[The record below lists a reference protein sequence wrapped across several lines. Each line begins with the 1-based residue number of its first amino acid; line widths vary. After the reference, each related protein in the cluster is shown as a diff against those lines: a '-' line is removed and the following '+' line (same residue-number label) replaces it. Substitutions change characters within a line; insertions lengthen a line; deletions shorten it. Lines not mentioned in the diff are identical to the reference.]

1 MPAESGDGVVAL
13 PHLRKVKRAME
24 NESLQQFHQQGY
36 FTVPALLTEEEIKA
50 VFAEIEYI
58 VDRYAEVPDELIQ
71 YEPRVMSGEIA
82 VDKLELA
89 VRKLFRMA
97 VHNAFFARLARHPRW
112 LEIAHALLGP
122 RLNLVQSMLLMKPPY
137 CSTAKVW
144 HQDNAYFRLFP
155 CDLLGF
161 WVACDAAT
169 VENGCMHV
177 VPCSQH
183 AGIVAHQGAADEYG
197 AVQSPA
203 PAEVV
208 AIPLEAGD
216 ALVFHGELLHAT
228 PANRTDQGR
237 RALQYHYAATDCRR
251 LRDDYPFPLPAPE
264 QIIQA

>member
-1 MPAESGDGVVAL
+1 MAL
-13 PHLRKVKRAME
+13 PDLGKVKSAME
-24 NESLQQFHQQGY
+24 NEYLQQFHQQGY
-36 FTVPALLTEEEIKA
+36 FTVPALLTEGEIKA
-50 VFAEIEYI
+50 VFAEIEHI
-58 VDRYAEVPDELIQ
+58 VEHYADVPDELIQ
-71 YEPRVMSGEIA
+71 YEPRVMSGEVA
-82 VDKLELA
+82 VDELELA

-122 RLNLVQSMLLMKPPY
+122 RLNLVQSMLLMKPPH

-155 CDLLGF
+155 CQLLGF

-183 AGIVAHQGAADEYG
+183 AGIVAHQGADDEYG
-197 AVQSPA
+197 AVHSPP

-208 AIPLEAGD
+208 AVPLAAGD

-228 PANRTDQGR
+228 PANQTDQRR
-237 RALQYHYAATDCRR
+237 RALQYHYAAPDCRR
-251 LRDDYPFPLPAPE
+251 LRDDYPFRLPAPE